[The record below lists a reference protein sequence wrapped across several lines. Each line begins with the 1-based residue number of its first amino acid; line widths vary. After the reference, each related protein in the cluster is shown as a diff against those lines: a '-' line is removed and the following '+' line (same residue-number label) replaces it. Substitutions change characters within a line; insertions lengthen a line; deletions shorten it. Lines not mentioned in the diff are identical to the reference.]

1 MNVFPAHGCQG
12 DARVLSPHSGAGSF
26 AGTPPANLG
35 ECDHPADTLGVV

>member
-1 MNVFPAHGCQG
+1 MYFLRAAVRE

-35 ECDHPADTLGVV
+35 ECEHPADTLSIV